1 MLDKVEKEV
10 SSFRDTYGEVY
21 YYQNKII
28 RSVNKAGAND
38 YELIRD
44 NEIITKSI
52 ENNFL
57 IETKEIDKNIFKD
70 QFINS
75 SHLLESELI
84 QHISYP
90 YEWSFEQLKVASLH
104 HLKFQI
110 FLFDLNA
117 VLRDA
122 SAYNIQFKG
131 SKPIFID
138 VLSIRMYKEGEYWLA
153 YKQFCENFL
162 NPLLLRYLKNLPHN
176 NWFRGALEGI
186 ETTELNNLLS
196 LKDKFSF
203 KVFGHVVMQANLIQK
218 AINKP
223 ETSSLKVKKLKKYP
237 KSSYRAILVQLY
249 NWIKTFKLKKN
260 KTIWENYSKNNTYKI
275 KEIEDKKKIVN
286 QFTKKYKPDI
296 LIDLGCN
303 TGDFSEEALDNGAK
317 YVVGYD
323 FDQNVID
330 EAFKRSKE
338 KQLNFLPL
346 FLDASNPSPNQG
358 WMQRERKGF
367 NERNKAN
374 ALIALAFE
382 HHLSIAKNIPL
393 EEIIEWIT
401 KLAPVG
407 LIEFVP
413 KTDETVQK
421 MLENREDI
429 FDQYTQNNFEKV
441 LSSKTQIINNTKV
454 SNSGRLIYEFEIL

>member
-1 MLDKVEKEV
+1 MLDKAEKEV

-38 YELIRD
+38 YELIKN

-75 SHLLESELI
+75 SHLLESKLI

-90 YEWSFEQLKVASLH
+90 YEWSFEQLKAASLH

-122 SAYNIQFKG
+122 SAYNIQFIG

-162 NPLLLRYLKNLPHN
+162 NPLLLRYLKDIPHN
-176 NWFRGALEGI
+176 SWFRGALEGI

-223 ETSSLKVKKLKKYP
+223 ETSSLKVKELKKYP
-237 KSSYRAILVQLY
+237 KSSYRAILAQLY

-260 KTIWENYSKNNTYKI
+260 KTIWGNYSKKNTYKI

-286 QFTKKYKPDI
+286 QFAKKYKPDI

-303 TGDFSEEALDNGAK
+303 TGDFSEEALTNGAK
-317 YVVGYD
+317 YVIGYD

-338 KQLNFLPL
+338 KQFNFLPL

-429 FDQYTQNNFEKV
+429 FDQYTQNYFEEV
-441 LSSKTQIINNTKV
+441 LSSKTKIINNSRV
-454 SNSGRLIYEFEIL
+454 SISGRLIYEFEIL